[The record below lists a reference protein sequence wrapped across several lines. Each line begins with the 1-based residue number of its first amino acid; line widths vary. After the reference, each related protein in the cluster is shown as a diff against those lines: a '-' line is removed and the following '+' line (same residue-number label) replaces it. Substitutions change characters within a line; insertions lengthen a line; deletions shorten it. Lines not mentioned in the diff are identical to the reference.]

1 MDFNPCGRIR
11 NDEGQGNMVAILSL
25 IFLLSLGGSASGQ
38 PTREEILDNLA
49 KNGPSRGNEKAP
61 VTLIEFS
68 DFRCSFCRKFWQ
80 TTLPLLDKKYI
91 STGKVRFIYRHFAV
105 LGKPS
110 ELAAQAAECA
120 GEQKKFWEY
129 HDKLFASAGSP
140 LSFTEGKLKGYA
152 KELGLKGQAFNQCL
166 DSGKHLKKVEGETAI
181 AAFLGTRGTPAFFVN
196 GQMVVG
202 AQPFEVFE
210 SIIEEKLKKRVSS
223 SGKAKP

>member
-1 MDFNPCGRIR
+1 MIT
-11 NDEGQGNMVAILSL
+11 IWSL
-25 IFLLSLGGSASGQ
+25 IIVLFLSGSAVAQ
-38 PTREEILDNLA
+38 PIKGDEIFAYLA
-49 KNGPSRGNEKAP
+49 KDGPKRGSDKAP

-80 TTLPLLDKKYI
+80 TTLPLLDEKYI
-91 STGKVRFIYRHFAV
+91 RTGKAKFFYRHFAV

-120 GEQKKFWEY
+120 GEQGKFWEY

-140 LSFTEGKLKGYA
+140 LAFTDGKLKGYA
-152 KELGLKGQAFNQCL
+152 KELQLKSQAFNQCL

-181 AAFLGTRGTPAFFVN
+181 AFLLGARGTPAFLLN
-196 GQMVVG
+196 GQLLVG

-210 SIIEEKLKKRVSS
+210 SLIEEALKKAST

>member
-1 MDFNPCGRIR
+1 
-11 NDEGQGNMVAILSL
+11 MVTALSL
-25 IFLLSLGGSASGQ
+25 TAVSLLIMITGALAQPIKRDEIFAY
-38 PTREEILDNLA
+38 LA
-49 KNGPSRGNEKAP
+49 KDGPQRGSDKAP

-110 ELAAQAAECA
+110 EFAAQAAECA
-120 GEQKKFWEY
+120 GEQGKFWEY
-129 HDKLFASAGSP
+129 HDKLFANAGSP
-140 LSFTEGKLKGYA
+140 LGFTDGKLKGYA

-166 DSGKHLKKVEGETAI
+166 DSGKHLKKVEGETAL
-181 AAFLGTRGTPAFFVN
+181 AAFLGARGTPAFFLN
-196 GQMVVG
+196 GQLLVG
-202 AQPFEVFE
+202 AQPFEVFQ
-210 SIIEEKLKKRVSS
+210 SIIEEELKKVSS

>member
-1 MDFNPCGRIR
+1 MIT
-11 NDEGQGNMVAILSL
+11 ISSL
-25 IFLLSLGGSASGQ
+25 IVVLCLMGSAVAQGTS
-38 PTREEILDNLA
+38 REDIFSYLA
-49 KNGPSRGNEKAP
+49 KDGPSRGRVKAP

-91 STGKVRFIYRHFAV
+91 STGKVRFIYRHLAV

-120 GEQKKFWEY
+120 ADQAKFWEY

-140 LSFTEGKLKGYA
+140 LAFTDGKLKGYA
-152 KELGLKGQAFNQCL
+152 KELGLKSQAFDQCL
-166 DSGKHLKKVEGETAI
+166 DSRKHLKKVEGETAI
-181 AAFLGTRGTPAFFVN
+181 AGHLGARGTPAFFLN
-196 GQMVVG
+196 GQLLVG

-210 SIIEEKLKKRVSS
+210 SLIEEELKKVSS
-223 SGKAKP
+223 SEKAKP

>member
-1 MDFNPCGRIR
+1 MIT
-11 NDEGQGNMVAILSL
+11 IWSL
-25 IFLLSLGGSASGQ
+25 IIVLLLNGSAVAQ
-38 PTREEILDNLA
+38 PIKGDDILGYLA
-49 KNGPSRGNEKAP
+49 KDGPKRGIDKAP
-61 VTLIEFS
+61 VTLVEFS

-91 STGKVRFIYRHFAV
+91 STGKLRFIYRHFAI

-110 ELAAQAAECA
+110 EIAAQVAECA
-120 GEQKKFWEY
+120 AEQGRFWEY

-140 LSFTEGKLKGYA
+140 LAFTDEKLKGYA
-152 KELGLKGQAFNQCL
+152 KELGLKSPAFNRCL

-181 AAFLGTRGTPAFFVN
+181 AAILGPRGTPAFFLN
-196 GQMVVG
+196 GQLLVG

-210 SIIEEKLKKRVSS
+210 SLIEEGLKKAST